1 MASGRLQI
9 VDEGEV
15 INGKPT
21 IHLRGDLGQKATPP
35 IGFWIDQ
42 TTNLPVRSEYQR
54 GQSGEWGP
62 PSDLTRRPPTEQNL
76 AMLTAP
82 SRTGSP
88 NCRTEN
94 SRPPSRLM
102 ADELWV
108 WIMPMVLA
116 VHVVRS

>member
-54 GQSGEWGP
+54 GAERGV
-62 PSDLTRRPPTEQNL
+62 
-76 AMLTAP
+76 
-82 SRTGSP
+82 GS
-88 NCRTEN
+88 
-94 SRPPSRLM
+94 
-102 ADELWV
+102 A
-108 WIMPMVLA
+108 
-116 VHVVRS
+116 VRSHSAAADRAEPGDAHRAVPDGFTQLPN

>member
-21 IHLRGDLGQKATPP
+21 IHLRGDLGLKATPP

-42 TTNLPVRSEYQR
+42 TTNLPVRSEYQQ

-62 PSDLTRRPPTEQNL
+62 PSDLSWLPPTEENL

-82 SRTGSP
+82 VPDGFTQLP
-88 NCRTEN
+88 N
-94 SRPPSRLM
+94 
-102 ADELWV
+102 
-108 WIMPMVLA
+108 
-116 VHVVRS
+116 